1 MVSLTRR
8 DFLVGLAAA
17 PTVTSVASEAR
28 VNGRNRRSDFSRT
41 IARLRVEIPEKLVA
55 FDVPGAAIALIF
67 RNQILWAQG
76 FGFTAR
82 GSRQPVTP
90 DTIFSVQSM
99 SKSYTTVGVLKAIE
113 RGWFGLDDPVQQ
125 LVPGFTVRSR
135 FGDQEASKITVRHL
149 LSHFAGLCHEA
160 PLGGN
165 YDNRPC
171 TFAEHIASISD
182 TWLARPVG
190 TAYGYSNLGFDLA
203 GYALQLRSEKNF
215 ERYMQE
221 AVLEPLD
228 MMESTFDQDDAAQRL
243 DIAKGNMGSFEVP
256 RLRIPMLGAGGLYS
270 SVRDLSRFVSLQLSG
285 ENGSG
290 SRVVSRA
297 LLNEMATPQFA
308 VPGQIGG
315 YGLGLHNVPSFG
327 AYSLLHQG
335 GGYGYSAVH
344 RWSPDY
350 GTGVVVVCNQE
361 YGNPAPVIG
370 FLAHWLM
377 VAELLGAVPP
387 TAALAPIR
395 TPVLPLD
402 LDQLRRFEARYRRPG
417 GLVTAQVQ
425 DDYLTLMDGDA
436 TNVLNAHTP
445 TVFTNENRKYT
456 FITGENGAVNGIHFL
471 SPNYST
477 NASEYWPIND
487 APHDEPGPN
496 KPEWNAFVGRYIGY
510 LTSDELSVKVF
521 SKNGYL
527 YIDGPISSSWY
538 GGIRLSEYRRGLF
551 FTPDGESVEFP
562 TGKMALGNR
571 PFVKA
576 SPG

>member
-1 MVSLTRR
+1 VGSLTRR

-17 PTVTSVASEAR
+17 PTVTSVAGEAPVKGLNTR
-28 VNGRNRRSDFSRT
+28 PDFSKT
-41 IARLRVEIPEKLVA
+41 IARLRVETPDKLVA
-55 FDVPGAAIALIF
+55 MDVPGAAIALIF
-67 RNQILWAQG
+67 RNEIVWAQG

-113 RGWFGLDDPVQQ
+113 QGWFGLDDPIEQ

-135 FGDQEASKITVRHL
+135 FGDREPSKVTVRHL

-171 TFAEHIASISD
+171 TFAEHVASISD

-203 GYALQLRSEKNF
+203 GYALQLRSGKSF

-221 AVLEPLD
+221 VVLEPLN
-228 MMESTFDQDDAAQRL
+228 MMRSTFDQHDAAQRL
-243 DIAKGNMGSFEVP
+243 DIATGNMGSFEVP

-270 SVRDLSRFVSLQLSG
+270 SVRDLSRFVSFQLSG
-285 ENGSG
+285 GSG
-290 SRVVSRA
+290 
-297 LLNEMATPQFA
+297 EMATPQFA

-315 YGLGLHNVPSFG
+315 YGLGLHNVPGFG

-335 GGYGYSAVH
+335 GGYGYSSVH

-350 GTGVVVVCNQE
+350 GIGVVVVCNQE
-361 YGNPAPVIG
+361 YSNPAPVIA
-370 FLAHWLM
+370 FFAHWLM

-387 TAALAPIR
+387 TPALAPIR
-395 TPVLPLD
+395 IPVLPLD
-402 LDQLRRFEARYRRPG
+402 LDQLKRFEARYRRPG
-417 GLVTAQVQ
+417 ALVKAQVQ
-425 DDYLTLMDGDA
+425 DDYLTLTDA
-436 TNVLNAHTP
+436 DARNVLDAHTP
-445 TVFTNENRKYT
+445 TVFTNQNRKYT
-456 FITGENGAVNGIHFL
+456 FMTGENGAVNALHFL
-471 SPNYST
+471 SPNYTT
-477 NASEYWPIND
+477 NASEYWPVND
-487 APHDEPGPN
+487 TPHDEPGPN
-496 KPEWNAFVGRYIGY
+496 KPEWNGFVGQYIGY
-510 LTSDELSVKVF
+510 LTADKLSVKVF
-521 SKNGYL
+521 MKNGYL
-527 YIDGPISSSWY
+527 YIEGPTSSNWY
-538 GGIRLSEYRRGLF
+538 GGIKLSEYRPGLF
-551 FTPDGESVEFP
+551 FTPDGESVEFSP
-562 TGKMALGNR
+562 AKMALGNR

-576 SPG
+576 STVGGR